1 MNHPVRE
8 VLKEVIFGLLI
19 MEPHKVRERRSRR
32 RRGRTTTSYR
42 ILGGNRFFRCHEK
55 ETKPRERERERER
68 EKERE
73 EKQRDTAGE

>member
-8 VLKEVIFGLLI
+8 VLEEVIFGLLI

-32 RRGRTTTSYR
+32 RRGRTTMSYR

-55 ETKPRERERERER
+55 ETKPRKRGRER
-68 EKERE
+68 ERE
-73 EKQRDTAGE
+73 EKQRDTAGK